1 MGLAGGPHCVAMCGA
16 ACAGIGQAAGPARG
30 RALLSFQAG
39 RVIGYAGLG
48 ALAAASMQGL
58 GWLTVQSVALRPLW
72 TFLHIAAI
80 ALGLLLLWR
89 ARQPQWLETWGRFFW
104 ARAQGLGLHTG
115 VAPGAVGMLWALLP
129 CGLLYSAV
137 LVSALAGSVAGGAL
151 LMALFALGSGIT
163 MLAGPWLWLRL
174 AARRDSRADSAKP
187 STGLPLHVRSGNRGS
202 AETGS
207 PLVFHPTGIP
217 VNHLTSIEPL
227 VVPTAS
233 AAARG
238 DWGVRLAGA
247 ALAASAAWALWM
259 GLAHNTAPW
268 CVVV

>member
-1 MGLAGGPHCVAMCGA
+1 MV
-16 ACAGIGQAAGPARG
+16 
-30 RALLSFQAG
+30 
-39 RVIGYAGLG
+39 GYAGLG

-80 ALGLLLLWR
+80 AMGLLLLWR
-89 ARQPQWLETWGRFFW
+89 ARQPPWLETLGRFLW
-104 ARAQGLGLHTG
+104 TRAQSLGLHRG
-115 VAPGAVGMLWALLP
+115 AAPGLVGMLWALLP

-137 LVSALAGSVAGGAL
+137 MVSALAGSVAGGAL

-174 AARRDSRADSAKP
+174 AARTP
-187 STGLPLHVRSGNRGS
+187 
-202 AETGS
+202 
-207 PLVFHPTGIP
+207 
-217 VNHLTSIEPL
+217 
-227 VVPTAS
+227 S
-233 AAARG
+233 AAATG

-259 GLAHNTAPW
+259 GLVQDAAPW
-268 CVVV
+268 CIAT

>member
-1 MGLAGGPHCVAMCGA
+1 
-16 ACAGIGQAAGPARG
+16 
-30 RALLSFQAG
+30 
-39 RVIGYAGLG
+39 
-48 ALAAASMQGL
+48 MQGL

-137 LVSALAGSVAGGAL
+137 MVSALAGSVAGGAL
-151 LMALFALGSGIT
+151 LMALFALGSGIN

-174 AARRDSRADSAKP
+174 AARRGSPAGRGEQAIAS
-187 STGLPLHVRSGNRGS
+187 PLHARSGDRVIADVG
-202 AETGS
+202 A
-207 PLVFHPTGIP
+207 PLVCHPTGIA

-227 VVPTAS
+227 VAPTAS
-233 AAARG
+233 AARG

-247 ALAASAAWALWM
+247 ALASSAAWALWV
-259 GLAHNTAPW
+259 GLAHNAAPW
-268 CVVV
+268 CVVA

>member
-16 ACAGIGQAAGPARG
+16 ACAGIGQAAGAAPG

-39 RVIGYAGLG
+39 RMVGYAGLG

-80 ALGLLLLWR
+80 VLGLLLLWR
-89 ARQPQWLETWGRFFW
+89 ARQPPWLETLGRFLW
-104 ARAQGLGLHTG
+104 TRAQSLGLHRG
-115 VAPGAVGMLWALLP
+115 AAPGLVGILWALLP

-137 LVSALAGSVAGGAL
+137 MVSALAGSVAGGAL

-174 AARRDSRADSAKP
+174 AARTP
-187 STGLPLHVRSGNRGS
+187 
-202 AETGS
+202 
-207 PLVFHPTGIP
+207 
-217 VNHLTSIEPL
+217 
-227 VVPTAS
+227 S
-233 AAARG
+233 AAATG

-259 GLAHNTAPW
+259 GLVHDTAPW